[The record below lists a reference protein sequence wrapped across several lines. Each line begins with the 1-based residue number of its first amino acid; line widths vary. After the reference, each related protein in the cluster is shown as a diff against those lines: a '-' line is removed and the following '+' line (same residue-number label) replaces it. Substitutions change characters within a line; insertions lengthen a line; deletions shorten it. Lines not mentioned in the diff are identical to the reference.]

1 MNAKNILEQ
10 KFDKGFNGY
19 KMEEV
24 DEFLRE
30 VSAEFSELAAQN
42 ENLEK
47 KLEVLADKIRE
58 YRNDEDAIK
67 EALLDARKESARI
80 VSAADEKS
88 KAMIAEAEEKAAALL
103 KAADDDVAA
112 RKAEGERITFEAN
125 AEKERIIAECNTKSA
140 EITDRMEREIKKYEA
155 IIARTRQESEDF
167 NNSLL
172 TAYKLHIET
181 IKAIPEKCENDYVK
195 QVVEP
200 EIPAPVFAE
209 PVVQEAAPVEET
221 VAAEEEKETDLSD
234 IQAVFANPQTEEAAV
249 EAEREADLGK
259 TSEMPFQPVFE
270 EEDTGNE
277 EIDLDDDSSPFFNKK
292 NKRRAKAEK
301 LDFGGNN
308 Q

>member
-1 MNAKNILEQ
+1 MNAKTILEK

-19 KMEEV
+19 KMEDV

-30 VSAEFSELAAQN
+30 VSAEFAELAAQN

-67 EALLDARKESARI
+67 EALLDARKESARVI
-80 VSAADEKS
+80 SSADEKS
-88 KAMIAEAEEKAAALL
+88 KGMIAEAEEKTAALI
-103 KAADDDVAA
+103 KAADDEVAA
-112 RKAEGERITFEAN
+112 RKAEGERITAEAE
-125 AEKERIIAECNTKSA
+125 AEKERIIAECNAKSA

-167 NNSLL
+167 NNRLL
-172 TAYKLHIET
+172 TAYKLHIEN

-200 EIPAPVFAE
+200 EIPAPVFVAPVAE
-209 PVVQEAAPVEET
+209 AAAPVEEA
-221 VAAEEEKETDLSD
+221 VAAEEEEKETDLSN
-234 IQAVFANPQTEEAAV
+234 IEAVFAKS
-249 EAEREADLGK
+249 EAEEKVVEEQKEVDLGK

-270 EEDTGNE
+270 EEDTSNE
-277 EIDLDDDSSPFFNKK
+277 EVDLDDDSSPFFNKK
-292 NKRRAKAEK
+292 NKRRKAEK

-308 Q
+308 

>member
-1 MNAKNILEQ
+1 MNAKTILDK

-30 VSAEFSELAAQN
+30 VSNEFSELAEQN

-67 EALLDARKESARI
+67 EALLDARKEGARI
-80 VSAADEKS
+80 VSSAEEKS
-88 KAMIAEAEEKAAALL
+88 KEMIADAEEKAAALI
-103 KAADDDVAA
+103 KAAEEEVAA
-112 RKAEGERITFEAN
+112 RKAEGERVTAEAE
-125 AEKERIIAECNTKSA
+125 ADKERIIAECNAKSA
-140 EITDRMEREIKKYEA
+140 EITEKMECEIKKYEA

-167 NNSLL
+167 NNRLL
-172 TAYKLHIET
+172 TAYKLHIEN
-181 IKAIPEKCENDYVK
+181 IKAIPEKCENDYIK

-200 EIPAPVFAE
+200 EIPAPVFAASVAE
-209 PVVQEAAPVEET
+209 TAAPVEE
-221 VAAEEEKETDLSD
+221 ADAEEKETDLS
-234 IQAVFANPQTEEAAV
+234 NLEAAF
-249 EAEREADLGK
+249 AEPELEETPAAQENEVDLGK
-259 TSEMPFQPVFE
+259 TSEIPFQPVFE
-270 EEDTGNE
+270 EEDTSNE
-277 EIDLDDDSSPFFNKK
+277 EIDLDDASSPFFNKK
-292 NKRRAKAEK
+292 NKRRKTEK